1 MVWSSN
7 RDQMVQENATLT
19 LTSTGELVLE
29 DSDGNLVWS
38 TNTFTQAFLRRVIHE
53 SGNLVLYKTSGGII
67 WQSFDYPTDTILL
80 GQKLKYPQAPAGL
93 ELSYTQLD
101 NQSIHIYSQGGRST
115 CSCPRDG
122 DTFKPI
128 DVTKPNSGC
137 ARRVPLVCSEKSRLK
152 DHHFLELEHVLI
164 FTYFYESSSTPG
176 LVSRDACKT
185 FCLEDCSCK
194 ASFFRYAAN
203 FSSGYCYLD
212 SNIYYMKT
220 NSPVDEFYNSIAYI
234 KVQSKGKHNKY
245 LVVIICA
252 SVGGAITLLILLW
265 AWINKS
271 QNGRQQKEKDEDE
284 DEDDHGNWPAGL
296 PLRYTFQE
304 LKNGTNNFSVKLGS
318 RGFGSVYEGVLA
330 DGSKIA
336 VKRLDGAGEG

>member
-1 MVWSSN
+1 
-7 RDQMVQENATLT
+7 MVQENATLT

-80 GQKLKYPQAPAGL
+80 GQKLK
-93 ELSYTQLD
+93 
-101 NQSIHIYSQGGRST
+101 
-115 CSCPRDG
+115 
-122 DTFKPI
+122 
-128 DVTKPNSGC
+128 
-137 ARRVPLVCSEKSRLK
+137 
-152 DHHFLELEHVLI
+152 
-164 FTYFYESSSTPG
+164 
-176 LVSRDACKT
+176 
-185 FCLEDCSCK
+185 
-194 ASFFRYAAN
+194 YAAN

-304 LKNGTNNFSVKLGS
+304 LKNEIVSGKRSRELSENDLFSLLQVKAEEGRLLDLVYPGLENEETGIKEEAVKLIKVGMWCVQDNFTRRTGMSIVVKALEEDDDTTFGVVYLIMHNDAIDGGS
-318 RGFGSVYEGVLA
+318 FEVIISMDLGSAVSLVPDPIEVDHMVGFMATKFIEVVLVVVFPL
-330 DGSKIA
+330 GFL
-336 VKRLDGAGEG
+336 VF

>member
-38 TNTFTQAFLRRVIHE
+38 TNTFTQAFLRRVTHE

-80 GQKLKYPQAPAGL
+80 GQKLKISPGTCRFRVILCPARQPVHPYL
-93 ELSYTQLD
+93 FSRRTIKANIFISTQKQPLL
-101 NQSIHIYSQGGRST
+101 QIRL
-115 CSCPRDG
+115 RW
-122 DTFKPI
+122 TFKSLLGP
-128 DVTKPNSGC
+128 PNSRKDLPRLLAVLYVMSGRGSC
-137 ARRVPLVCSEKSRLK
+137 REMHVKHFASKIARAKLL
-152 DHHFLELEHVLI
+152 F
-164 FTYFYESSSTPG
+164 
-176 LVSRDACKT
+176 
-185 FCLEDCSCK
+185 
-194 ASFFRYAAN
+194 
-203 FSSGYCYLD
+203 
-212 SNIYYMKT
+212 
-220 NSPVDEFYNSIAYI
+220 
-234 KVQSKGKHNKY
+234 QSKGKHNKY

-304 LKNGTNNFSVKLGS
+304 LKNGTNYFSVKLGS

-336 VKRLDGAGEG
+336 VKRLDGAGQG

>member
-1 MVWSSN
+1 
-7 RDQMVQENATLT
+7 MVQENATLT

-38 TNTFTQAFLRRVIHE
+38 TNTFTQAFLRRVTHE

-80 GQKLKYPQAPAGL
+80 GQKLK
-93 ELSYTQLD
+93 
-101 NQSIHIYSQGGRST
+101 

-122 DTFKPI
+122 DAFKPI

-137 ARRVPLVCSEKSRLK
+137 ALRVPLVCSEKSRLK
-152 DHHFLELEHVLI
+152 DHHFMELEHVLI

-176 LVSRDACKT
+176 FVSRDACKT
-185 FCLEDCSCK
+185 LCLEDCSCK
-194 ASFFRYAAN
+194 ASF
-203 FSSGYCYLD
+203 S
-212 SNIYYMKT
+212 
-220 NSPVDEFYNSIAYI
+220 VDEFYNSIAYI

-304 LKNGTNNFSVKLGS
+304 LKNGTNYFSVKLGS

-336 VKRLDGAGEG
+336 VKRLDGAGQG